1 MRKVIYSISLAV
13 FVILGLVS
21 CKKASLKDE
30 VHKTFLV
37 NGISA
42 LDGQEAVRKS
52 LEAEGFK
59 MDGEIEDCDLSAV
72 GMKHTL
78 YCVYYAKNLTG
89 AQVTRLTGGLLD
101 NLPSGVKPYTLTE
114 GEDGKARVYLSWY
127 PSGEVEKA
135 VIELGDKSTMMLE
148 DRNEVNKRLSLM
160 FETSKISNSSY
171 GYRTYYDKGGAAV
184 YYPGYYYIEIG
195 KAEAL
200 LGGL

>member
-1 MRKVIYSISLAV
+1 MRKVLYSVSLAM
-13 FVILGLVS
+13 FVGLCLIS

-59 MDGEIEDCDLSAV
+59 MDGKIEDCDLTAV
-72 GMKHTL
+72 GRKHTL
-78 YCVYYAKNLTG
+78 YCTYFAKNLTG
-89 AQVTRLTGGLLD
+89 AQVTRLTGGLFD
-101 NLPSGVKPYTLTE
+101 NLPSGVKPCILTE
-114 GEDGKARVYLSWY
+114 GKSGKARVYLSWY

-135 VIELGDKSTMMLE
+135 VIELGDNPAMLLE
-148 DRNEVNKRLSLM
+148 DGNEVNKRLSSM
-160 FETSKISNSSY
+160 FETSQVTNSSY

-200 LGGL
+200 L